1 LKPVNRGAILFILIL
16 IGTASTLTLSFG
28 GWGVTGVLGQET
40 QPTPQPGETLGG
52 EQDPNLSISDEVC
65 LECHGQPG
73 STMELAN
80 GELVELYVPAEAHIN
95 SVHGELGYACVQC
108 HTDVGEYPHPEF
120 VADDQRD
127 LTLKLNSTCQ
137 RCHQSQ
143 YELAKDSVHAVAL
156 EEGNREAAV
165 CTDCHTAHEVRR
177 LIDPETGEILPEAR
191 TWIPQTCA
199 RCHSEIYDK
208 YQESVH
214 GSALIGEGNPEV
226 PTCIDCHGVHNI
238 EDPTTAQFRL
248 NSPQMCADC
257 HTDPEIMDKYG
268 ISTDVLDT
276 YVADFH
282 GTSIV
287 LFEQNTPDADI
298 NKPVCFDCHG
308 VHDIARA
315 DDPQKGLQVK
325 QNILGR
331 CRLCHPDADENFP
344 DSWMS
349 HYIPSPDKNPLVYYV
364 DLFYKI
370 IIPVIV
376 GGMGV
381 LVVMDASRMVLNR
394 RRLRKATEESD
405 DSNGDR
411 PSSPESEDSH
421 KDVDAVQPD
430 ELNEGNPEAENG

>member
-1 LKPVNRGAILFILIL
+1 
-16 IGTASTLTLSFG
+16 
-28 GWGVTGVLGQET
+28 
-40 QPTPQPGETLGG
+40 
-52 EQDPNLSISDEVC
+52 
-65 LECHGQPG
+65 
-73 STMELAN
+73 MELAD
-80 GELVELYVPAEAHIN
+80 GSEVELYVPAEIHIN

-120 VADDQRD
+120 IADDQRD
-127 LTLKLNSTCQ
+127 MTLKLNSTCQ

-143 YELAKDSVHAVAL
+143 YELAKDSVHAAAL
-156 EEGNREAAV
+156 EAGNREAAV

-177 LIDPETGEILPEAR
+177 LTDPETGEILPEAR

-208 YQESVH
+208 YQDSVH
-214 GSALIGEGNPEV
+214 GSALIGEGNPDV

-287 LFEQNTPDADI
+287 LFDQKTPDAEI

-325 QNILGR
+325 QNILSR
-331 CRLCHPDADENFP
+331 CQLCHPDADENFP

-349 HYIPSPDKNPLVYYV
+349 HYIPSPENNPLVYYV

-370 IIPVIV
+370 IIPVVV
-376 GGMGV
+376 GGMGI
-381 LVVMDASRMVLNR
+381 LVVMDAGRLAINR
-394 RRLRKATEESD
+394 RRASKGITDPS
-405 DSNGDR
+405 GDEVG
-411 PSSPESEDSH
+411 SQSPI
-421 KDVDAVQPD
+421 D
-430 ELNEGNPEAENG
+430 ELPAKGEGGDLSQEKPEEHNPEVRDG

>member
-1 LKPVNRGAILFILIL
+1 MKPVNRPAFIFIFILLGAAIIL
-16 IGTASTLTLSFG
+16 ALALTGQASARFP
-28 GWGVTGVLGQET
+28 GQE
-40 QPTPQPGETLGG
+40 PQPSPQPAEKTGG
-52 EQDPNLSISDEVC
+52 TGDPNLSISDEVC

-73 STMELAN
+73 VTMELAD
-80 GELVELYVPAEAHIN
+80 GDTVELYVPAEAHIN

-120 VADDQRD
+120 QADNRRD
-127 LTLKLNSTCQ
+127 LTLQLNTTCE

-143 YELAKDSVHAVAL
+143 FELTKDSVHAAAL
-156 EEGNREAAV
+156 AEGNLEAAV
-165 CTDCHTAHEVRR
+165 CSDCHTSHEVRR
-177 LIDPETGEILPEAR
+177 LTDPQTGELLPDAR
-191 TWIPQTCA
+191 SWIPQTCA
-199 RCHSEIYDK
+199 RCHSQIYDK
-208 YQESVH
+208 YLESVH
-214 GSALIGEGNPEV
+214 GSALIGEGNQDV

-248 NSPQMCADC
+248 NSPQMCAGC
-257 HTDPEIMDKYG
+257 HTDPQIMNKYG

-287 LFEQNTPDADI
+287 LFDPKTPDAEI

-325 QNILGR
+325 QNILHR
-331 CRLCHPDADENFP
+331 CQVCHPDADENFP

-349 HYIPSPDKNPLVYYV
+349 HYIPSPEKYPLVYYV

-370 IIPVIV
+370 IIPVVV

-381 LVVMDASRMVLNR
+381 LVVMDAGRTALNK
-394 RRLRKATEESD
+394 RRLRKGKIEPDEFE
-405 DSNGDR
+405 GDNM
-411 PSSPESEDSH
+411 PSEGYPGPDEDS
-421 KDVDAVQPD
+421 AGAEQ
-430 ELNEGNPEAENG
+430 ELPKENKPEAGNG

>member
-1 LKPVNRGAILFILIL
+1 MKPVNRPAFLFPFILLGAATIL
-16 IGTASTLTLSFG
+16 ALALTGQASARFP
-28 GWGVTGVLGQET
+28 GQE
-40 QPTPQPGETLGG
+40 PQPSPQPAVKTGWTG
-52 EQDPNLSISDEVC
+52 DPNLSISDEVC

-73 STMELAN
+73 LTMELAD
-80 GELVELYVPAEAHIN
+80 GDTVELYVPAEAHIN

-120 VADDQRD
+120 QADNHRD
-127 LTLKLNSTCQ
+127 MTLQLNATCE

-143 YELAKDSVHAVAL
+143 FELAQDSVHAAAL
-156 EEGNREAAV
+156 AEGNLEAAV
-165 CTDCHTAHEVRR
+165 CSDCHTSHDVRR
-177 LIDPETGEILPEAR
+177 LTDPQTGELLPDAR
-191 TWIPQTCA
+191 SWIPQTCA
-199 RCHSEIYDK
+199 RCHSQIYDK
-208 YQESVH
+208 YLESVH
-214 GSALIGEGNPEV
+214 GSALIGEGNQDV

-248 NSPQMCADC
+248 NSPQMCAGC
-257 HTDPEIMDKYG
+257 HTDPQIMNKYG

-287 LFEQNTPDADI
+287 LFDPKTPDAEI

-308 VHDIARA
+308 VHDIARG

-325 QNILGR
+325 QNILRR
-331 CRLCHPDADENFP
+331 CQVCHPDADENFP

-349 HYIPSPDKNPLVYYV
+349 HYIPSPDNNPLVYYV

-370 IIPVIV
+370 IIPVVV

-381 LVVMDASRMVLNR
+381 LVVMDAGRIVLNK
-394 RRLRKATEESD
+394 RRLRKGKTEPDEFEGDNTPSEGYPGSD
-405 DSNGDR
+405 
-411 PSSPESEDSH
+411 EDSAG
-421 KDVDAVQPD
+421 VER
-430 ELNEGNPEAENG
+430 ELPEENKPEAGDG